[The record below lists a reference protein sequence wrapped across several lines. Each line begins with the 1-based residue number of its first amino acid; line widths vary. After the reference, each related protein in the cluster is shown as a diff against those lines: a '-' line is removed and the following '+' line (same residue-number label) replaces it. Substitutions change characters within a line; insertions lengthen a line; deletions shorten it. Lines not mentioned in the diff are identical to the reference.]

1 MNRSLSAPQTPE
13 PALRRTAGTGT
24 SVPVDRCQICSG
36 TDLESILY
44 LGTLPPVNHMRA
56 IGSRPVEE
64 VAYPAELLQCRTCAL
79 VQLGLIVDPSIL
91 FPPEYPYTSGTTRI
105 LRENFAELYQE
116 VKQLYP
122 MEKDHLAVDIGSND
136 GTLLSN
142 FKNAGHRV
150 CGIEPT
156 LMAKLA
162 QERGIESVM
171 SFFNEE
177 SAGRV
182 KREHGQARI
191 ITATNVFAHIEHVGE
206 VVRNIL
212 GLLEPQGIF
221 ISESHYLP
229 ALIRTLQYDTIYH
242 EHLRYYSLTSLRHLL
257 EGAGLEIIHAKEIPT
272 HGGSVR
278 VYAARK
284 GTYPVRDSVRE
295 LLGREEAMGIR
306 DRALQD
312 FKRRVI
318 ISKMKLHALLTPVIE
333 KGGKIYGIGAPSRAS
348 TLVHYAGL
356 DDGIIASVLE
366 VKGSYKTGKYMPGTL
381 IPVEDEARL
390 FSDPPDYALL
400 FSWHIADELIPKL
413 REKGYKGGF
422 IVPLP
427 EPRIVR

>member
-1 MNRSLSAPQTPE
+1 MTRSTLTP
-13 PALRRTAGTGT
+13 PNSDPTLHRTAGTG
-24 SVPVDRCQICSG
+24 SSIPVDRCQVCG
-36 TDLESILY
+36 GRELESILY
-44 LGTLPPVNHMRA
+44 LGALPPVNHMRP
-56 IGSRPVEE
+56 IGSRPEE
-64 VAYPAELLQCRTCAL
+64 EQAYPAELLQCKTCAL
-79 VQLGLIVDPSIL
+79 AQLGLIVDPGIL

-116 VKQLYP
+116 VSALYP
-122 MEKDHLAVDIGSND
+122 MEKQHLAVDIGSND

-142 FKNAGHRV
+142 FKNGGHRV

-162 QERGIESVM
+162 QERGIDSVM
-171 SFFNEE
+171 SFFNAE

-182 KREHGQARI
+182 QREHGQARI

-206 VVRNIL
+206 VVKNIL
-212 GLLEPQGIF
+212 GLLEPKGIF

-242 EHLRYYSLTSLRHLL
+242 EHLRYYSLTSLKYLL
-257 EGAGLEIIHAKEIPT
+257 ESEGLEIIHAKEIPT

-278 VYAARK
+278 VYAARR
-284 GTYPVRDSVRE
+284 GAYPVRDSVRT
-295 LLGREEAMGIR
+295 LLGAEEQMGIR
-306 DRALQD
+306 DRALRD
-312 FKRRVI
+312 FKRRVVA
-318 ISKMKLHALLTPVIE
+318 SKLQLHALLAPIVE

-366 VKGSYKTGKYMPGTL
+366 VKGSYKTGKYMPGTR

-413 REKGYKGGF
+413 REKGFKGGF